1 MSISLPCEHRV
12 TEKPCVMVVQAATD
26 FALQRVPPQN
36 VEAERSVLGG
46 ILIDN
51 NSIARVLETL
61 SVDGSDF
68 YREAHRKLFRL
79 MVGLFDSQTPI
90 DIITVTD
97 ALKTSDALDA
107 VGGLSYLGALAESTP
122 TAANIGYYARIVK
135 EKSVLRRLITASTEI
150 INGCYEGGES
160 LDDFLDDAE
169 KLIFQIAHEKEK
181 RSFYPLKEII
191 KDTFHAIEQLYE
203 KKEHLTGI
211 PSGFKDLDKLTAGLQ
226 RSDLIIIAG
235 RPSMGKTAFCL
246 NIAQN
251 AAADHGKS
259 VALFS
264 LEMSKEQLVQRLLAS
279 KARVDLSRLRSGFLR
294 EEDWGKLTAAIGNLY
309 EAPIYIDD
317 TPALT
322 VLEMKA
328 KARRWKSEL
337 GLDLI
342 VVDYLQLMRG
352 RSRADNREQEISDIS
367 RSLKAMAKELDLPVI
382 ALSQLSRRT
391 EQREGNRPQLS
402 DLRESGAIEQ
412 DADVVMFI
420 YRKAQYDP
428 CDCPKDL
435 CTCGRRRDAEVIVAK
450 QRNGP
455 TDDIKLTFLSEYT
468 TFVDQVQ
475 VDIGEVTGEWVE

>member
-1 MSISLPCEHRV
+1 MA
-12 TEKPCVMVVQAATD
+12 VQAATD
-26 FALQRVPPQN
+26 FALQRVPPQS
-36 VEAERSVLGG
+36 VEAERSVIGG
-46 ILIDN
+46 VLIDN
-51 NSIARVLETL
+51 DSIAKILEIL
-61 SVDGSDF
+61 SADGSDF

-79 MVGLFDSQTPI
+79 MVSLFDNHTPI
-90 DIITVTD
+90 DIVTVTD
-97 ALKTSDALDA
+97 ALKTSDALES
-107 VGGLSYLGALAESTP
+107 VGGLSYLGALVESTP

-135 EKSVLRRLITASTEI
+135 EKSVLRKLITASTEI

-160 LDDFLDDAE
+160 LEDFLDDAE
-169 KLIFQIAHEKEK
+169 RLIFQISHEKEK

-203 KKEHLTGI
+203 KKEHVTGV
-211 PSGFKDLDKLTAGLQ
+211 PTGFKDLDNLTSGLQ
-226 RSDLIIIAG
+226 RSDLIIVAG

-246 NIAQN
+246 NIAQH
-251 AAADHGKS
+251 AATDEGRP
-259 VALFS
+259 VAVFS

-279 KARVDLSRLRSGFLR
+279 KARVDLNRLRSGFLR

-337 GLDLI
+337 GLELVI
-342 VVDYLQLMRG
+342 VDYLQLMRG
-352 RSRADNREQEISDIS
+352 RSRADNREQEIADIS

-382 ALSQLSRRT
+382 ALSQLSRRA
-391 EQREGNRPQLS
+391 EQREGSKPQLA

-420 YRKAQYDP
+420 YRRAQYEP
-428 CDCPKDL
+428 CDCPKDI
-435 CTCGRRRDAEVIVAK
+435 CTCGRRKDAEIRVAK

-455 TDDIKLTFLSEYT
+455 TDDIKLTFLNEFT